1 MWEPLTR
8 AWLEGRPQM
17 KPNIEAFFDPAT
29 WTLSYVICDEAGGS
43 CAIIDP
49 VLDYDPKSG
58 RIYMASADR
67 IIAFI
72 SEKRLKTEWILET
85 HAHADHLTSAD
96 YLKKK
101 LGGKTAIG
109 KEIPAVQETF
119 KKIFNLGSDFTP
131 DGDHFDHLFA
141 DGETFGIGK
150 LTATAILT
158 PGHTPADLSYQIDDA
173 IFVGDTLFMPDLGT
187 ARADFPGGDARRL
200 FGSIRRLLAYPAET
214 RLFIC
219 HDYASIGRPIRW
231 ETTVAEQRAH
241 NIHVHDGIDEDQ
253 YVAMRQARDA
263 TLDMPNLLL
272 PSVQVNV
279 RAGQMPPPEDNGISY
294 LKIPL
299 NVI

>member
-1 MWEPLTR
+1 
-8 AWLEGRPQM
+8 M
-17 KPNIEAFFDPAT
+17 KPYIEAFFDPAT
-29 WTLSYVICDEAGGS
+29 WTISYVVYDEPGGS

-58 RIYMASADR
+58 RTRTISADR
-67 IIAFI
+67 IIAFVN
-72 SEKRLKTEWILET
+72 EKRLRTEWILET
-85 HAHADHLTSAD
+85 HAHADHLTSAN
-96 YLKKK
+96 YLKNK

-119 KKIFNLGSDFTP
+119 KKIFNLGTDFIP
-131 DGDHFDHLFA
+131 DGRHFDQLLA
-141 DGETFGIGK
+141 DGETFRIGK
-150 LTATAILT
+150 VTATAIST
-158 PGHTPADLSYQIDDA
+158 PGHTPADLSYQIGEA

-200 FGSIRRLLAYPAET
+200 FRSIHKLLAYPAKT
-214 RLFIC
+214 RLFLC
-219 HDYASIGRPIRW
+219 HDYAPASRSTRW

-241 NIHVHDGIDEDQ
+241 NIHVHDGIDEHE

-263 TLDMPNLLL
+263 TLDMPHLLL
-272 PSVQVNV
+272 PSIQVNV

>member
-1 MWEPLTR
+1 
-8 AWLEGRPQM
+8 M

-29 WTLSYVICDEAGGS
+29 WTVSYVIYDEAGGS
-43 CAIIDP
+43 CAIIDS

-58 RIYMASADR
+58 RTGTISADR

-72 SEKRLKTEWILET
+72 NEKRLKTKWILET

-96 YLKKK
+96 YLKSK
-101 LGGKTAIG
+101 LGGRTAIG

-119 KKIFNLGSDFTP
+119 KKIFNLGPDFAT
-131 DGDHFDHLFA
+131 DGRHFDQLFA

-150 LTATAILT
+150 LTATAIST
-158 PGHTPADLSYQIDDA
+158 PGHTPADLSYQIDDV

-200 FGSIRRLLAYPAET
+200 FRSIRRLLAYPAET
-214 RLFIC
+214 RLFLC
-219 HDYASIGRPIRW
+219 HDYAPATRSTRW
-231 ETTVAEQRAH
+231 ETSVGEQRAH

-272 PSVQVNV
+272 PSIQVNV
-279 RAGQMPPPEDNGISY
+279 RAGRMPPPEDNGISY

>member
-1 MWEPLTR
+1 
-8 AWLEGRPQM
+8 M
-17 KPNIEAFFDPAT
+17 KPNIEAFFDQAT
-29 WTLSYVICDEAGGS
+29 WTLSYAVYDEPGGS

-49 VLDYDPKSG
+49 VLDYDSKSG
-58 RIYMASADR
+58 RTRTISADR

-72 SEKRLKTEWILET
+72 REQRLKTEWILET

-96 YLKKK
+96 YLKNK
-101 LGGKTAIG
+101 LGGRTAIG
-109 KEIPAVQETF
+109 MGIPVVQETF

-131 DGDHFDHLFA
+131 DGRHFDQLFA
-141 DGETFGIGK
+141 DGETFSIGK
-150 LTATAILT
+150 LTATAIST

-200 FGSIRRLLAYPAET
+200 FRSIRRLLAYPAET
-214 RLFIC
+214 RLFLC
-219 HDYASIGRPIRW
+219 HDYAPKSRSTRW
-231 ETTVAEQRAH
+231 EATVAEQRAH
-241 NIHVHDGIDEDQ
+241 NIHVHDGIDEDE
-253 YVAMRQARDA
+253 YVAMRQTRDT